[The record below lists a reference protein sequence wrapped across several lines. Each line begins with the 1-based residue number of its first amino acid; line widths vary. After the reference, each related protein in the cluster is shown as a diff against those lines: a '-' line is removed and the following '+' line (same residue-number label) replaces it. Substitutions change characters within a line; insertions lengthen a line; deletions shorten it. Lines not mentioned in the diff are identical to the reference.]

1 MESRTEVEEKMQE
14 NAGLQKSFE
23 KLDKEKMPRHI
34 AIIMDG
40 NGRWARQRKLKRING
55 HREGVKALRH
65 IVEICGD
72 IDLEYLTVYA
82 FSTENWGRSKT
93 EVSYLLK
100 LIMDS
105 LQKEIDE
112 LVKNDVNIRFIGSRE
127 KLAENYYKKVLATCR
142 RSWKNT
148 GLNLNIAMNY
158 GGRKEI
164 ADAIDKICR
173 DRKNGKLSNEITEE
187 VLENYLYTAGMPN
200 VDLVIRTSGEERL
213 SNFLLWQ
220 TAYAELWFTN
230 TFWPDFSKLEFLEA
244 ILDFQKRKRRFGR
257 R

>member
-1 MESRTEVEEKMQE
+1 MNEKNLE
-14 NAGLQKSFE
+14 DLIFR
-23 KLDKEKMPRHI
+23 LDKEKMPQHI

-40 NGRWARQRKLKRING
+40 NGRWAKEHDLKRVQG
-55 HREGVKALRH
+55 HREGVTALH
-65 IVEICGD
+65 NIVEVCGD

-105 LQKEIDE
+105 LVKEIDE
-112 LVKNDVNIRFIGSRE
+112 LNENNVNIRFIGTKE
-127 KLAENYYKKVLATCR
+127 KLDESYNKKVMATCR
-142 RSWKNT
+142 KSWNNT
-148 GLNLNIAMNY
+148 GLHLNIAMNY
-158 GGRKEI
+158 GGRKEL
-164 ADAIDKICR
+164 ADAFRNISKDIKEEKIP
-173 DRKNGKLSNEITEE
+173 DEITEE
-187 VLENYLYTAGMPN
+187 LINNYLYTAGMPD

-230 TFWPDFSKLEFLEA
+230 TFWPDFSKQEFLEA
-244 ILDFQKRKRRFGR
+244 IIDFQKRKRRFGKR
-257 R
+257 